1 VLEDA
6 LTAYPGTVLL
16 VTHDR
21 HLIRNVSDAIIDV
34 RDGGATWYDGVP
46 EEILTPADPSK
57 VAAAGTSLSRA
68 GTGGERRTADSE
80 AGGGRKTARQASAKA
95 RQNTNELR
103 KRVQKL
109 ERALEKAEAEVA
121 ELQAQLADP
130 DIYDRPEEVHRLATL
145 HDAAKDRAVALMDE
159 WEHAAEELEG

>member
-1 VLEDA
+1 M
-6 LTAYPGTVLL
+6 
-16 VTHDR
+16 
-21 HLIRNVSDAIIDV
+21 
-34 RDGGATWYDGVP
+34 GGGS
-46 EEILTPADPSK
+46 PARQG
-57 VAAAGTSLSRA
+57 AAGP
-68 GTGGERRTADSE
+68 
-80 AGGGRKTARQASAKA
+80 

-159 WEHAAEELEG
+159 WEQAAEELEG